1 MAVNFFN
8 FTEHAVAGQTKLL
21 ATSGGAHVCD
31 IIAAA
36 DIDNGCIVGKGDWT
50 GMQTYDEV
58 AAGTFA
64 GKILGQAANGNWYV
78 EVDSAT
84 NCWLVLT
91 VPTIYEDY
99 AQKFQEEKNFYNAT
113 GDIMR
118 CYELK
123 PYDVFELSE
132 VGFTGTP
139 AAGKAVS
146 VENKKLKVTEG

>member
-8 FTEHAVAGQTKLL
+8 FTEHAVAGQTNLL
-21 ATSGGAHVCD
+21 GTDGGAHVRN
-31 IIAAA
+31 IVATA
-36 DIDNGCIVGKGDWT
+36 DIDNGCIVGKGDWI
-50 GMQTYDEV
+50 GMETYAEA
-58 AAGTFA
+58 AAGAFT
-64 GKILGQAANGNWYV
+64 GKILGQAANDNWYV
-78 EVDSAT
+78 EVESAT
-84 NCWLVLT
+84 NCWFVLT

-99 AQKFQEEKNFYNAT
+99 AKKFQEEKNFYNAS

-146 VENKKLKVTEG
+146 VENKKLKVAED

>member
-8 FTEHAVAGQTKLL
+8 FTEHAVAGQTNLL
-21 ATSGGAHVCD
+21 GTDGGAHVRN
-31 IIAAA
+31 IVAAA
-36 DIDNGCIVGKGDWT
+36 DIDNGCIVGKGDWVD
-50 GMQTYDEV
+50 METYAEV
-58 AAGTFA
+58 AAGAFT
-64 GKILGQAANGNWYV
+64 GKILDQAANGNWYV
-78 EVDSAT
+78 EVESAT
-84 NCWLVLT
+84 NCWFVLT

-99 AQKFQEEKNFYNAT
+99 AKKFQEEKNFYNAA